1 MGTEPDRQHVD
12 TTRQTS
18 SSRRDMSIEEKNALY
33 GLGRAETESGAGVW
47 SGLRQGHKV
56 AERLVAA
63 GCLGA

>member
-1 MGTEPDRQHVD
+1 
-12 TTRQTS
+12 
-18 SSRRDMSIEEKNALY
+18 MSIEEIWALY

-47 SGLRQGHKV
+47 MGLRQGQQV